1 MDKENKSN
9 SHAFYIILS
18 FYLQVACDFNLRP
31 GLKFLLQKVAKFEIS
46 VNLYW
51 QAGMSFTFYLH
62 TLLEICNHASGN
74 DLTSDRIKGIVNELS
89 KRGSSE
95 DDETSVPPSPLG
107 DRSVKRKMSDSAGEG
122 SNDGKIEGTV
132 SERRKRSE
140 TGDSTCSTLSRASS
154 ISKSG
159 MEGML
164 LNCELSFSPDTQVDH
179 LDWIIKRLHGICNEV
194 CASYI
199 QMHVDTHL
207 SVKSHA
213 NNGEEQ
219 PLFFLVA
226 PKSPASVT
234 QPTEFFGLDF
244 DEEDENEEEDDLNED
259 GESKSQGKG
268 KGRSKNSNKFASA
281 WTPKVKFGIGCPQEQ
296 EVNVMAPSTGA
307 AKKTEKKKEDEKKG
321 PQLYTVATRKTIKSL
336 MQEYKKRKTQ
346 HSRSVFV
353 KKPTFKEQ
361 MYSKKLQQHE
371 VLTPAERQR
380 RQQIR
385 EEQHHSITHDS
396 EAQLNTWSDMIL
408 TMLQLLQLLPDS
420 HFIALLPAVFPCLNQ
435 LICHVAD
442 NRVRQGVMEFMD
454 RVAHFYGI
462 V

>member
-1 MDKENKSN
+1 MNECLYKMY
-9 SHAFYIILS
+9 FQLLC
-18 FYLQVACDFNLRP
+18 FPFQVACDFNLRP
-31 GLKFLLQKVAKFEIS
+31 GLKFLLQKVAKFEVA

-62 TLLEICNHASGN
+62 TLLEICNHANGN
-74 DLTSDRIKGIVNELS
+74 ELTFDRVKGIVNELS
-89 KRGSSE
+89 KRGNSNEE
-95 DDETSVPPSPLG
+95 DVTIPAPPPVGMES
-107 DRSVKRKMSDSAGEG
+107 KRKMSDPSGAESADDKVEEG
-122 SNDGKIEGTV
+122 D
-132 SERRKRSE
+132 RRRHRSE
-140 TGDSTCSTLSRASS
+140 TVESTCSTLSRNSS
-154 ISKSG
+154 TGKSGGG

-164 LNCELSFSPDTQVDH
+164 LNCELSFSPDTQVDV
-179 LDWIIKRLHGICNEV
+179 DWIVKRLHGICNEV

-199 QMHVDTHL
+199 QMHLEFHVGPKGQMDC
-207 SVKSHA
+207 
-213 NNGEEQ
+213 NQEQ

-244 DEEDENEEEDDLNED
+244 DEEDIDEDEDDVKEEEEVKSQ
-259 GESKSQGKG
+259 SKSKG
-268 KGRSKNSNKFASA
+268 KSKSTNKFASS
-281 WTPKVKFGIGCPQEQ
+281 WTPKVKFGIGSPQEQ
-296 EVNVMAPSTGA
+296 EVNVMAPSPPAG
-307 AKKTEKKKEDEKKG
+307 KKTEKKKDDNKKG

-361 MYSKKLQQHE
+361 KYAKKLQQHE
-371 VLTPAERQR
+371 VSLTPAERQR

-385 EEQHHSITHDS
+385 EEQHVSITQDA

-420 HFIALLPAVFPCLNQ
+420 HFVALLPGIFPCLNQ
-435 LICHVAD
+435 LICHVT
-442 NRVRQGVMEFMD
+442 NSRVRQGVMEFMD
-454 RVAHFYGI
+454 RVAQFYGI